1 MVTPM
6 LNTKKECDLIYPFGK
21 LRMLLFEMIPFF
33 HPPVHHVSHLL
44 ICAPAP
50 MTGFL
55 YPHST
60 TFLFIFEFF
69 CTTCT
74 FHNTTD
80 KKRQQMNVLHL
91 LSPLLCTIPPAVS
104 AFHIFSS
111 HKCNTESMESRP
123 KSMPPDLQGKHRK
136 SSSFLPPKVRSALL
150 PPVQTHHQASEQDR
164 SPIPCSAFR

>member
-1 MVTPM
+1 MASKASIPSSVGQFFSK
-6 LNTKKECDLIYPFGK
+6 NTRHKCKKQILDYGHSHAEYKKKCNLIYPFGK

-80 KKRQQMNVLHL
+80 KKETTDEC
-91 LSPLLCTIPPAVS
+91 S
-104 AFHIFSS
+104 
-111 HKCNTESMESRP
+111 
-123 KSMPPDLQGKHRK
+123 
-136 SSSFLPPKVRSALL
+136 
-150 PPVQTHHQASEQDR
+150 PPVVSSLMHYTS
-164 SPIPCSAFR
+164 SCFCFSYFFIT

>member
-1 MVTPM
+1 MQSDISIWKASDASFR
-6 LNTKKECDLIYPFGK
+6 NDSI
-21 LRMLLFEMIPFF
+21 F

-80 KKRQQMNVLHL
+80 KKETTDEC
-91 LSPLLCTIPPAVS
+91 SPPVVS
-104 AFHIFSS
+104 SLMHYPSSCFCFSYFSS
-111 HKCNTESMESRP
+111 HKCNTESMESMP

-136 SSSFLPPKVRSALL
+136 SSSFLPPKYDQRSCRQFKHTTKHRNKTVAHSL
-150 PPVQTHHQASEQDR
+150 QRISIDKNTS
-164 SPIPCSAFR
+164 